1 MAKKKELVL
10 EFGKNIK
17 QIEASTKNRK
27 GFVKLVLEDEVIND
41 FFRNYFNKQV
51 KIKLIM
57 DYKK

>member
-17 QIEASTKNRK
+17 RIEASTKNRK